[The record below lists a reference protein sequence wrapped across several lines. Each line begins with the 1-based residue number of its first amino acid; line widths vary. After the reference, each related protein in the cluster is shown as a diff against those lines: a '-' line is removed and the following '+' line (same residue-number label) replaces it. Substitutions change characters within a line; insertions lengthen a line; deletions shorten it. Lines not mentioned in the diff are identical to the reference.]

1 MSFLNCD
8 RSLHSGLKAPEL
20 VMDAS
25 CRDNTRFSPCARD
38 HRAVV
43 LSCSHL
49 ARRWVALERRS
60 AWLVVD
66 T

>member
-1 MSFLNCD
+1 MPAVGMTD
-8 RSLHSGLKAPEL
+8 GLIRL
-20 VMDAS
+20 
-25 CRDNTRFSPCARD
+25 SPCARD

-49 ARRWVALERRS
+49 ASIEVWPVLERRS

-66 T
+66 TKVKACSRETPQS